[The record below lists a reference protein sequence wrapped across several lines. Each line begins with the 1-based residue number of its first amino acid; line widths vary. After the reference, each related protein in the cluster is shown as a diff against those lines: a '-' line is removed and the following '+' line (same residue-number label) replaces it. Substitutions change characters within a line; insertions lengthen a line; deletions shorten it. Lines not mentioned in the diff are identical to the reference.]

1 MSYSPI
7 SPASTPLGI
16 KLWLGGIL
24 LALLAIGATAAWNAR
39 QEQNRIALRAHL
51 LTRGDP
57 QRGPDA
63 IQRFGCGGCH
73 EIPGVLAA
81 RGSIGP
87 PLSAF
92 GQRAYVA
99 GEVRNTPENLVH
111 WIMHPHEIEAKTAMP
126 EMGVGE
132 HDARDIAAYLYT
144 LN

>member
-1 MSYSPI
+1 MRPRFR
-7 SPASTPLGI
+7 LGFAVI
-16 KLWLGGIL
+16 AF
-24 LALLAIGATAAWNAR
+24 ALVIIVATAAWQER
-39 QEQNRIALRAHL
+39 QEQDRIALRAHV
-51 LTRGDP
+51 LTRGEP

-73 EIPGVLAA
+73 AIPGVAGA
-81 RGSIGP
+81 RGTIGP
-87 PLSAF
+87 PLTAF

-132 HDARDIAAYLYT
+132 RDARDIAAYLYT
-144 LN
+144 LH